1 MHFSIAALAFSAL
14 GMAHSVAKKPADL
27 TWAEW
32 HMKEEHDQDVFDAR
46 TFFLLHDLENKGYWD
61 QTDLLYIY
69 GLTRDAVVGDGSGM
83 GEHTHDEEISKE
95 TKANVV
101 QSLLKLLDSD
111 HDGQVSEEAWQK
123 FYNNDGELP
132 DFGLGPGHHMDFET
146 EYENHHWNKYHRD
159 QDPDV
164 HVKHKE
170 DIEHELLHHL
180 HEIEETH
187 GRDAEARKVSGTF
200 SSPVKVAK
208 VPQKY
213 LAEEK

>member
-1 MHFSIAALAFSAL
+1 MHFSVVALVFAGFGWAHGAAQ
-14 GMAHSVAKKPADL
+14 KPADVSWL
-27 TWAEW
+27 DW
-32 HMKEEHDQDVFDAR
+32 HMKEEHEMDLFDAQA
-46 TFFLLHDLENKGYWD
+46 FFLLHDLENKGYWD

-83 GEHTHDEEISKE
+83 GEHTHNEDISKE
-95 TKANVV
+95 TKDNVV
-101 QSLLKLLDSD
+101 QTLLKLLDSD
-111 HDGQVSEEAWQK
+111 KDGQVSKDEWQV
-123 FYNNDGELP
+123 FFNHDGQLP
-132 DFGLGPGHHMDFET
+132 DFGVGPGHHMDFES

-187 GRDAEARKVSGTF
+187 DRDAAARKLSESF
-200 SSPVKVAK
+200 SSPVNVAK

-213 LAEEK
+213 LAQ